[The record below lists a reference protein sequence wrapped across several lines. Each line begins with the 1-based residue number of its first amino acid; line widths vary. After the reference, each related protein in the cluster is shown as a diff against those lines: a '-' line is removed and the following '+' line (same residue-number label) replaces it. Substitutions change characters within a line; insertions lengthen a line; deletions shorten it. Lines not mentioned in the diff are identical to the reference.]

1 MILKKSILRKII
13 RECLIEQVVGYTP
26 PSKSDDDS
34 DTGYIAYGDLS
45 SSAPTHTS
53 ETEDADDQ
61 EQLSAQ
67 EQQLTQQ
74 RQKAIDSKDA
84 VDANYDARQSQ
95 RLRKATG

>member
-1 MILKKSILRKII
+1 MFLKKSTLREII
-13 RECLIEQVVGYTP
+13 RECLLEQVVGYTP
-26 PSKSDDDS
+26 PSKDDDS
-34 DTGYIAYGDLS
+34 NTGYIAYGDLS

-53 ETEDADDQ
+53 ETEDPEDQ

-84 VDANYDARQSQ
+84 VGANYDARQSQ